1 MQKLGRRALALLVAI
16 LAMLVVAGCGDD
28 DDGGD
33 GGGGGGEA
41 RQGGSITIS
50 QTSQPDYL
58 DPALGYTVNSWEPM
72 WLVYTAPV
80 TYKRA
85 EGKEGTELIP
95 GVAEEL
101 PEVSKDGKTVTFTM
115 RKGLKFSDGTPV
127 KASDWEHSIKRV
139 LNLESGATAFYLIIE
154 GAQEYVDA
162 GKPEGDISGIET
174 NDETGE
180 VTIKLTG
187 PDGTWR

>member
-1 MQKLGRRALALLVAI
+1 MEKLSRRTLALLVVLSMFVMA
-16 LAMLVVAGCGDD
+16 ACGDD

-58 DPALGYTVNSWEPM
+58 DPALGYTVNSWEAL
-72 WLVYTAPV
+72 WLAYTPPV

-85 EGKEGTELIP
+85 EGTEGTELIP

-101 PEVSKDGKTVTFTM
+101 PEVSEDGKTVTFTM
-115 RKGLKFSDGTPV
+115 RKGLKFSDGRPL
-127 KASDWEHSIKRV
+127 KASDFEHTIKRV
-139 LNLESGATAFYLIIE
+139 LNLESGASAFYLVIE
-154 GAQEYVDA
+154 GAQE
-162 GKPEGDISGIET
+162 
-174 NDETGE
+174 
-180 VTIKLTG
+180 
-187 PDGTWR
+187 